1 MQVDAVVVCS
11 SSDELMKTILKT
23 SSINAKDID
32 RNYCIT
38 KPAGHLPC
46 KTLIFNPWAPGQTGE
61 HELRE
66 SLRKF
71 VSTTMQEAAKIDG
84 CNTLAYPAIGNSIKH

>member
-1 MQVDAVVVCS
+1 
-11 SSDELMKTILKT
+11 MKTILKT

-32 RNYCIT
+32 RNRCIT

-46 KTLIFNPWAPGQTGE
+46 RTLIFNPWTSDQTSE
-61 HELRE
+61 YEIRE
-66 SLRKF
+66 SLRQF
-71 VSTTMQEAAKIDG
+71 VSITMQQAAKVG